1 MEGFK
6 EFHGKNLDAAIKDAC
21 SYFNASRERLEI
33 EILQDA
39 RNGIFGIVGA
49 RKAIIRA
56 RRAPLRDAVESVLGE
71 HFGQREARQEK
82 KASPSPK
89 KEAAAASG
97 MERVTDSDTS
107 SESATPRRH
116 KPQTNEAAVEA
127 GPLEENSAHALSGVG
142 QNLSSV
148 EGGSAEDEADTES
161 SQQYLPFEAV
171 DPEVAERETLEVI
184 RHLIRPILGDEAE
197 LSASVGVSRIQ
208 VSVNGVEDCGLL
220 IGREGMTLAAIQYFA
235 SRIVSRKLQ
244 ASIRVQLDVGDYRER
259 QGEKLR
265 EVALALAEKVRQT
278 GRPLSTRPLC
288 SYHRRIV
295 HLCLK
300 EVEGIQTRSQG
311 EGAKKRVVI
320 MRKKT
325 V

>member
-97 MERVTDSDTS
+97 MERVAGSDTS
-107 SESATPRRH
+107 AESAAPRRH
-116 KPQTNEAAVEA
+116 KPQTNEAAAEA
-127 GPLEENSAHALSGVG
+127 GPLEENSVHAPSGAG

-148 EGGSAEDEADTES
+148 EGGSEEDEADTES
-161 SQQYLPFEAV
+161 TQQYLPFEAV
-171 DPEVAERETLEVI
+171 DPEVAEKETLEVI

-235 SRIVSRKLQ
+235 SRIVSRKL
-244 ASIRVQLDVGDYRER
+244 ER

-288 SYHRRIV
+288 SYRRRIV

-320 MRKKT
+320 MRKKP